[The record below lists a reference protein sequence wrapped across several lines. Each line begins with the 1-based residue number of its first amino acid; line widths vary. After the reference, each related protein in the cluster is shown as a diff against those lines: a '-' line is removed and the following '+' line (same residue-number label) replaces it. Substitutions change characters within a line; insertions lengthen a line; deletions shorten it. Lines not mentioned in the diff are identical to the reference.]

1 MRRGCCHTASARAGS
16 GASAIR
22 DPGASVGD
30 SARLAL
36 EVRLRHPH
44 CRTPSHMSNNRLTDE
59 AEVSADCKH
68 PEPEYLG
75 ENRGVKFLRCDV
87 CSRVYVL
94 QEGRVWAI
102 PTVVRSPQG

>member
-16 GASAIR
+16 GATAIR

-59 AEVSADCKH
+59 AEVSADYKH
-68 PEPEYLG
+68 PPEYLG

-94 QEGRVWAI
+94 QEGRVWAT
-102 PTVVRSPQG
+102 PTVVRSP